1 MGWRTAS
8 KALPLPSTKKSDRTL
23 TMQDIYVHPCEIWFG
38 GGPTRLRTTL
48 GSCVAITLWH
58 PTLKI
63 GGLCH
68 FMISRS
74 PVARRAGREGCYAD
88 SAMVLLQQKIAATG
102 HRPEEFEAKL
112 FGGGM
117 MFACP
122 DTPKQCLSHRVQIF
136 NIAAGRALARQYGHP
151 LVAEHLGGRGH
162 RQLIFDIES
171 GLAWLKHTPVS
182 CAGCAL
188 KEQAA

>member
-1 MGWRTAS
+1 
-8 KALPLPSTKKSDRTL
+8 
-23 TMQDIYVHPCEIWFG
+23 MQDIHVHPCEIWFG
-38 GGPTRLRTTL
+38 GGPTRLRTLL

-58 PTLKI
+58 PLLRL

-68 FMISRS
+68 FMVSRS
-74 PVARRAGREGCYAD
+74 PAVARRAGREGCYAE

-122 DTPKQCLSHRVQIF
+122 DTPRQCLSHRVQIY
-136 NIAAGRALARQYGHP
+136 NIAAARALTQQYGHP
-151 LVAEHLGGRGH
+151 VVAEHLGGQGH
-162 RQLIFDIES
+162 RQLIFDVET
-171 GLAWLKHTPVS
+171 GLVWLKHTPGS
-182 CAGCAL
+182 CSGCGGCQQ
-188 KEQAA
+188 KEKAA